1 MRYFYRVW
9 FLITFLSILAFLSL
23 WGRELTANC
32 YQSEIKKVQGNSLS
46 GLIESDSEIE
56 ILIGF
61 YKCNGIKR
69 GDIVAYRHSGN
80 ANPII
85 KIIKGM
91 PGDRFSVQKLEDGG
105 SRVLINNEILVNHQG
120 QPYLL
125 GEQAYQLLSL
135 YEKDYAGIIP
145 PDAYLIFGN
154 LTGGSLDSSH
164 LGLIHKKDILGKAL
178 KTQ

>member
-1 MRYFYRVW
+1 MRYFYRVG
-9 FLITFLSILAFLSL
+9 FLIAFLFILAFISF

-69 GDIVAYRHSGN
+69 GDIVAYRHYGN
-80 ANPII
+80 SNPII
-85 KIIKGM
+85 KIIKGLS
-91 PGDRFSVQKLEDGG
+91 GDNFSLQKMEDGSG
-105 SRVLINNEILVNHQG
+105 RLLINNQILTNQQN
-120 QPYLL
+120 QPYILD
-125 GEQAYQLLSL
+125 EKAYQLLSL

-145 PDAYLIFGN
+145 SDAYLIFGN